1 MGQGVRPTAVSL
13 AARRGPAARLP
24 RRVRRANPPRLSAP
38 VRWARLA
45 SLSTTVHHG
54 DAVSAARQE
63 LFRGRRRGMSK
74 TYVVPELL
82 LLTRTLVAIG
92 PVSPMSSL

>member
-1 MGQGVRPTAVSL
+1 MVQGVGPAAVSL
-13 AARRGPAARLP
+13 AARRGHAAWLP
-24 RRVRRANPPRLSAP
+24 RRVRRANRARLSATI
-38 VRWARLA
+38 RWACPA
-45 SLSTTVHHG
+45 AISTPVHHG

-63 LFRGRRRGMSK
+63 LIRGRGRAMSK
-74 TYVVPELL
+74 TYDVPGLL